1 MAAQI
6 VIIKKQAE
14 VKFNVGDRVQF
25 QVINQ
30 PDNYSPGYK
39 TMYGI
44 ASKVNKVTMTIKG
57 VDGKEYKEIIN
68 EVKHYIDPFKNI

>member
-1 MAAQI
+1 MAQL
-6 VIIKKQAE
+6 IKKQAE

-30 PDNYSPGYK
+30 PDNYRPGYK
-39 TMYGI
+39 TMYGT
-44 ASKVNKVTMTIKG
+44 AAKVNKVTMTIAG
-57 VDGKEYKEIIN
+57 VDGKEYKAAIN

>member
-1 MAAQI
+1 MAQL
-6 VIIKKQAE
+6 IKKQAE
-14 VKFNVGDRVQF
+14 VKFNVGDKVQF

-30 PDNYSPGYK
+30 PDNYRPGYK

-44 ASKVNKVTMTIKG
+44 AAKVNKVTMTIAG
-57 VDGKEYKEIIN
+57 VDGKEYKAAIN